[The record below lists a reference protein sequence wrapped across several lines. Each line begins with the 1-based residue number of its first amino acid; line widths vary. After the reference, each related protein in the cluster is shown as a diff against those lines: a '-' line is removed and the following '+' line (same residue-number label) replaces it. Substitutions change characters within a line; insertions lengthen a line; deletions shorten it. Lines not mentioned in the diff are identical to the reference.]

1 MQTIASKFRLLLT
14 VLLISFCIHTN
25 AQTPA
30 DDPGIGGPG
39 STGSAPAG
47 DGAPI
52 VPFNTHLNLVLLATG
67 IYYCS
72 KKLRLKMI

>member
-1 MQTIASKFRLLLT
+1 MQTIACKFRLFLS
-14 VLLISFCIHTN
+14 VILICFCLHTN

-39 STGSAPAG
+39 TTGSAPAG
-47 DGAPI
+47 DGAPV
-52 VPFNTHLNLVLLATG
+52 VPLNTHLNLVLLATG

-72 KKLRLKMI
+72 KKLHLKLN